1 MRAKFIK
8 LLSWAV
14 KNHCIYLW
22 GAQGEKVKNLP
33 NEKIYKMETSRENAE
48 RVIYL
53 ISLFNAFGWISAK
66 TRAFDCS
73 GLICYCLVKC
83 GLEAGGSSGFDLTA
97 DALAERYPR
106 TNKLKPG
113 VLLHRKGHIGCY
125 IGYNHLI
132 EAKGRDYG
140 VVVSPYKPEEWE
152 STFPDPFAAL
162 PEE

>member
-1 MRAKFIK
+1 MKAKFLK
-8 LLSWAV
+8 LISWAA
-14 KNHCIYLW
+14 KHHCIYLW

-33 NEKIYKMETSRENAE
+33 NDKIYKMETSRDNAE

-53 ISLFNAFGWISAK
+53 IALFNAFGWISSK

-83 GLEAGGSSGFDLTA
+83 GLEAKTPGFDLKA
-97 DALAERYPR
+97 DDLAKRYPR
-106 TNKLKPG
+106 TDKLKPG
-113 VLLHRKGHIGCY
+113 VLLHRKGHIGVY
-125 IGYNHLI
+125 VGYNHLI

-140 VVVSPYKPEEWE
+140 VVVSPYKAEEWE

>member
-1 MRAKFIK
+1 MREKFIK

-22 GAQGEKVKNLP
+22 GAQGEKVKDLP
-33 NEKIYKMETSRENAE
+33 NEKIYKMETSRENAG

-53 ISLFNAFGWISAK
+53 IAVFNAFGWISSK

-83 GLEAGGSSGFDLTA
+83 GLEARGFDMSA
-97 DALAERYPR
+97 DALAARYTR

-113 VLLHRKGHIGCY
+113 VLLHRKGHIACY
-125 IGYNHLI
+125 IGYKHLI

-140 VVVSPYKPEEWE
+140 VVISPYNPEEWE
-152 STFPDPFAAL
+152 STFPDPFAA
-162 PEE
+162 E